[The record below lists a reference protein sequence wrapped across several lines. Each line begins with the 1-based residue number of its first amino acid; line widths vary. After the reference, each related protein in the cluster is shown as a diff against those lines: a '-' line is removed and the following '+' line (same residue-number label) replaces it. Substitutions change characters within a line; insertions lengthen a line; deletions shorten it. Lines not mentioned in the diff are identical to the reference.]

1 MKKFLIITIMAL
13 CSMLCALS
21 ADAQS
26 QKLPVEMLPEFVA
39 EMNKTLPQDIDES
52 MVFSKVQ
59 LLNGGK
65 QIDFVVNVKE
75 MEVSPDEFI
84 EACKGMTKQEI
95 RDYFGPEFREMTAF
109 LPVPV
114 SVNFIFKNGK
124 TYRLNY

>member
-1 MKKFLIITIMAL
+1 MKKFLIITFMAV
-13 CSMLCALS
+13 CSLVCAFS
-21 ADAQS
+21 AAAQS

-39 EMNKTLPQDIDES
+39 EMNKTLPQDIDQS

-65 QIDFVVNVKE
+65 QIDFVVQVKD
-75 MEVSPDEFI
+75 MEIAPEEFI
-84 EACKGMTKQEI
+84 EACKGMSKQEI
-95 RDYFGPEFREMTAF
+95 RDYFGPEFKEMTSL